1 MRGASL
7 LLLLLLLL
15 SATAMPALDI
25 SDAERRELLRDLSLW
40 QREFGN
46 DDRVRESMVGAVSQD
61 HLLARLKA
69 SKEKVPELRVSNPY
83 ATFSHLTKF
92 ALLTNAEFTRYVSG
106 PLLAAS
112 PTPEASAGIANAT
125 DAIDWTAGN
134 TKTCVLPPKNQGA
147 CGSCWAFAATGVV
160 ASAHCIA
167 TGVLPDIS
175 DQHVTSCSTND
186 GSDGCNGG
194 TVEGAIDWIVSQQ
207 QHLCSTSALPYTSG
221 LSGDTGTCT
230 ATCNSS
236 VSLAVGATINIAGE
250 SALEAQLRV
259 QPVSVT
265 VAGEND
271 VWRLY
276 LSGVISACPDVRSDH
291 AVLAV
296 GYGLDDDSG
305 LPYFKVRNSWG
316 ANWGEGGDMRLE
328 RSVGGAGTCNVAASV
343 SFPKIV
349 RPTKPPTQTKTARPT
364 TKSPLPTR
372 RPRPPTPT
380 PKPSTSHPLTVTLSP
395 IVPESTDGSD
405 VELDDDI
412 VGAFWG

>member
-1 MRGASL
+1 MHCVSL
-7 LLLLLLLL
+7 LLLLA
-15 SATAMPALDI
+15 ATAIYGLDI
-25 SDAERRELLRDLSLW
+25 SDAERRELTRDLSRW
-40 QREFGN
+40 QSTFGN
-46 DDRVRESMVGAVSQD
+46 DGRLRASMVGAESNEN
-61 HLLARLKA
+61 LLARLKA
-69 SKEKVPELRVSNPY
+69 SKDKVPELRVANPH

-92 ALLTNAEFTRYVSG
+92 ALLNNAEFAKYVSG
-106 PLLAAS
+106 PMPTAS
-112 PTPEASAGIANAT
+112 PVPGVDRDVGNAT
-125 DAIDWTAGN
+125 DMVDWTTYN
-134 TKTCVLPPKNQGA
+134 NMTTTCVLPPKNQGA
-147 CGSCWAFAATGVV
+147 CGSCWAFAATEVV

-175 DQHVTSCSTND
+175 AQQVTSCSKND

-207 QHLCSTSALPYTSG
+207 PQLCSSSALPYTSG
-221 LSGDTGTCT
+221 LSGDTGTCN

-236 VSLAVGATINIAGE
+236 VALAVGATISIAGE
-250 SALEAQLRV
+250 SALETQLRV
-259 QPVSVT
+259 QPVSVS

-276 LSGVISACPDVRSDH
+276 VRGVISACPDVRSDH

-296 GYGLDDDSG
+296 GYGTTDDEYR

-316 ANWGEGGDMRLE
+316 ADWGEGGDIRLQ
-328 RSVGGAGTCNVAASV
+328 RGVGGAGTCNVAESV
-343 SFPKIV
+343 SYPTIV
-349 RPTKPPTQTKTARPT
+349 RPTKTPTKTKPPNKT
-364 TKSPLPTR
+364 TKRPKATR

-380 PKPSTSHPLTVTLSP
+380 PTPSTTPLRAVTLTP

-412 VGAFWG
+412 VAAFWG